1 MSGPQIILI
10 TGERQTGK
18 STLCQSVTRR
28 LRETGVQLSGL
39 LTSRTGPH
47 DLEVTEIH
55 TGDRYTLTL
64 PFGERAG
71 ILLAHFNM
79 NPQALTRGVRALRSS
94 FPTQVF
100 VLDELGPLELKLG
113 RGWVEALDLLQKP
126 TYRVA
131 VVVIRPEL
139 LLSVIK
145 RLSAAWYTIV
155 YVTPENRNSLPDEL
169 YAQVLSLTGL
179 QQDLK

>member
-28 LRETGVQLSGL
+28 LQETGMQLSGL

-64 PFGERAG
+64 PFNDRSG

-79 NPQALTRGVRALRSS
+79 NPLALARGVGALRSS
-94 FPTQVF
+94 FPTPVF
-100 VLDELGPLELKLG
+100 VLDEIGPLELKLG
-113 RGWVEALDLLQKP
+113 RGWVEALDLLQQP
-126 TYRVA
+126 RYRVA
-131 VVVIRPEL
+131 LVVIRPEL
-139 LLSVIK
+139 LLNVIK

-155 YVTPENRNSLPDEL
+155 YVTPENRDRLPDEL
-169 YAQVLSLTGL
+169 YEQVLSLTGS